1 MNTEPRQGA
10 SLGQHDGDVPAGIGP
25 WDRSEQGRPAGVE
38 PGPPGR
44 AIAAAI
50 CMAMVLAAGAP
61 AGAGEKPLLA
71 AIYSEYSGK
80 TASGDRFSPEKL
92 TAAHRTLPF
101 GTMVRVTNV
110 RNGCTVVVRINDRG
124 PFTKGRIIDLT
135 PAAASQLKFSG
146 LVPVTLE
153 VITAR

>member
-1 MNTEPRQGA
+1 MNIGPRQGT
-10 SLGQHDGDVPAGIGP
+10 SLGQHDGAVTAGISQ
-25 WDRSEQGRPAGVE
+25 WDQGEQGWPPGVE
-38 PGPPGR
+38 SGPLAR

-50 CMAMVLAAGAP
+50 CMTMVLAAGAP

-153 VITAR
+153 VIAAR